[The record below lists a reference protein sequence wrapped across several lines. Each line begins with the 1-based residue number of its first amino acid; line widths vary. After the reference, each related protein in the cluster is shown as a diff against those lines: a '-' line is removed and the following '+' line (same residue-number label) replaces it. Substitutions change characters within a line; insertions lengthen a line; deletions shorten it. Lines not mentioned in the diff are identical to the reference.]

1 MNNHNKLETVFDIGS
16 DSFYDIDEKEE
27 HEYIVPDKKFD
38 YTEIKSIY
46 PSKAERAKIYLRSIL
61 FKVDFAK
68 DIDEEIEH
76 YYYICN
82 KCEMM
87 VYYWE
92 RDSHIASHIEDKPFC
107 ECVIV

>member
-1 MNNHNKLETVFDIGS
+1 MDNYNKLETVYET
-16 DSFYDIDEKEE
+16 YDKDEYE
-27 HEYIVPDKKFD
+27 
-38 YTEIKSIY
+38 EIK
-46 PSKAERAKIYLRSIL
+46 PLTRKQKAEIYLKSIL
-61 FKVDFAK
+61 YKIDFAK
-68 DIDEEIEH
+68 DIDEDLDH

-92 RDSHIASHIEDKPFC
+92 RDLHILSHIEDKPCC